1 MGTPVMTE
9 AQAAKLRAYAERRL
23 EDDLY
28 DDPAHWAAH
37 VAARMDLEDL
47 TDYLDLGNRCR
58 ESVEATLDELGFDP
72 RELRLPDTRTE
83 YAKVSWSPGDLEE
96 LLRGWLGDDR
106 EFTPEQLRHIL
117 RTCEAQLAEDVRE
130 EGDDNLL
137 AMAGRMLVDGD
148 FPPGTPRTDRQR
160 CNWCDSVFDLA
171 RDRCPKCGRA
181 DALMWPF
188 ETGDSDDELP

>member
-9 AQAAKLRAYAERRL
+9 AQADRLRAHVERRL
-23 EDDLY
+23 EDDMR
-28 DDPAHWAAH
+28 DNPEHWAAH

-58 ESVEATLDELGFDP
+58 ESVEVTLDGLGFDP
-72 RELRLPDTRTE
+72 RGLRLPDTRTE

-117 RTCEAQLAEDVRE
+117 RTCEAQLAEDVQE
-130 EGDDNLL
+130 EGDGKLL

-188 ETGDSDDELP
+188 EAGDSDNELP

>member
-1 MGTPVMTE
+1 MTG
-9 AQAAKLRAYAERRL
+9 AQAAKLRAHVERRL
-23 EDDLY
+23 EDDMR
-28 DDPAHWAAH
+28 DNPEHWAAH
-37 VAARMDLEDL
+37 VAAGMDLEDL

-96 LLRGWLGDDR
+96 LLRGRLGDDR
-106 EFTPEQLRHIL
+106 EFTPELLRHLL
-117 RTCEAQLAEDVRE
+117 RSCEARVAEDLRE
-130 EGDDNLL
+130 EGDDKLL
-137 AMAGRMLVDGD
+137 AMAGRMLMDGD
-148 FPPGTPRTDRQR
+148 FPPGAPRTDRQR

-171 RDRCPKCGRA
+171 RDKCPKCGRA

-188 ETGDSDDELP
+188 ETGDSDNELP